1 MLDIDGTLRP
11 WFDRLAADAP
21 GLELFDAHTH
31 LGSNDPDGFRQ
42 APEQLL
48 EALESIGAR
57 ALVFP
62 MHEPRG
68 YPLANDMVLDA
79 AAASG
84 GRLQALC
91 RVDPRDGAV
100 AEARRCLDAGARGI
114 KLHPRAEQFDL
125 SHPAIRDLVA
135 LAHERR
141 APVLIHAGRGI
152 PALGQDTVRLSGEFP
167 DARLI
172 LAHCA
177 VSDLAWLWRV
187 LPEHPNLFVDTAW
200 WSPSDILALLALA
213 PPGNVMWAS
222 DSPYGRPLA
231 AATQSLRCAVQAGL
245 SAEQI
250 RGVMGGQVARLLAG
264 EEPADLGPPPGQPQ
278 QPYDLLLERVVT
290 HLTQTMGRLFVRAEY
305 DEPLALARLACAV
318 GEEGP
323 HAQVCSR
330 VLELLDLFA
339 EHLAPPTDGR
349 PIPPAARLIV
359 FALIV
364 ARTPDAPLPAGAGAT
379 PPTRD
384 HAEAA
389 EPS

>member
-125 SHPAIRDLVA
+125 SEPAVRDLVA

-330 VLELLDLFA
+330 VLELLDLFQ
-339 EHLAPPTDGR
+339 EHLAPPPDGR

-384 HAEAA
+384 HAE
-389 EPS
+389 PS

>member
-330 VLELLDLFA
+330 VLELLDLFQ
-339 EHLAPPTDGR
+339 EHLAPPPDGR

-384 HAEAA
+384 HAE
-389 EPS
+389 PS